1 MSVLD
6 LDLASVS
13 ALLAKK
19 DLTSTELTRAC
30 LDRIEA
36 TRELNAFVHVD
47 ERGALAAAAA
57 ADARA
62 QRLGPLDG
70 VPIALKDLFLTEGVP
85 TTAGSKILQNYV
97 PPYDGAM
104 PERLKR
110 AGAVLL
116 GKTNLDEFAMGS
128 SNEHSA
134 FGPAKNPWD
143 PSKVPG
149 GSSGG
154 SAIAVAAGLSFGA
167 LGTDTGGSIRQPASM
182 CGIFGLKPTYGRVSR
197 FGTIAF
203 ASSLDQ
209 VGPFGRSALDLAHQL
224 QAIAG
229 FDARDSTS
237 ANEPVPDYSAELEA
251 GIRGQKV
258 GIPAEYF
265 IEGMDPEVE
274 AAIKR
279 GLDVL
284 KDAGAEL
291 VPIELPHT
299 KYALST
305 YYVIATAEAS
315 SNLARYDG
323 VRYGPRAPERELARM
338 YAASRHQGFGDE
350 VKRRIV
356 LGTYVLSAGY
366 YEAYYGKAQKVRT
379 LIRRDF
385 EDAFARVDLIATPV
399 SPFAAFSLGE
409 RTVDPLAMYL
419 ADIFTLSVS
428 LAGLPGISVPAGHT
442 RASLPIGLQM
452 IAPWFCE
459 PRLLRAATTFE
470 RATDHSKRRPPSR
483 DR

>member
-1 MSVLD
+1 MILD
-6 LDLASVS
+6 LTLSQIDARLEKRELS
-13 ALLAKK
+13 
-19 DLTSTELTRAC
+19 STELTRAC

-36 TRELNAFVHVD
+36 TRDLNAFVHVD
-47 ERGALAAAAA
+47 EKGALAAARA
-57 ADARA
+57 ADDRKAR
-62 QRLGPLDG
+62 LSPLDG

-85 TTAGSKILQNYV
+85 TTAGSKILAGFV

-110 AGAVLL
+110 AGAVLI

-128 SNEHSA
+128 STEHSA
-134 FGPAKNPWD
+134 FGAAKNPWD
-143 PSKVPG
+143 PTKVPG

-154 SAIAVAAGLSFGA
+154 SAIAVAAGLCFGA

-182 CGIFGLKPTYGRVSR
+182 CGVYGLKPTYGRVSR

-209 VGPFGRSALDLAHQL
+209 VGPFGRSVLDLAHQL
-224 QAIAG
+224 QTISG
-229 FDARDSTS
+229 FDERDSTS
-237 ANEPVPDYSAELEA
+237 ANEPVPEYTRDLEL
-251 GIRGQKV
+251 GVRGSKI

-265 IEGMDPEVE
+265 IEGIDPEVE

-279 GLDVL
+279 GLEVL

-299 KYALST
+299 RYAVST

-323 VRYGPRAPERELARM
+323 VRYGPRADERELLRM
-338 YAASRHQGFGDE
+338 YSATRHQGFGQE

-366 YEAYYGKAQKVRT
+366 YEAYYGKAQRVRT

-385 EDAFARVDLIATPV
+385 EDAFKSVDLIVTPV
-399 SPFAAFSLGE
+399 SPFAAFGLGE
-409 RTVDPLAMYL
+409 RMTDPLSMYL
-419 ADIFTLSVS
+419 ADVFTLSVS

-442 RASLPIGLQM
+442 NTGLPIGMQM

-459 PRLLRAATTFE
+459 PHLLRAAHSFE
-470 RATDHSKRRPPSR
+470 RATDHSKRRPAAR